1 MCAFLNVASSC
12 GPLSTER
19 CPFSC
24 LIGAVLKVLRCI
36 VFRTGSSFGCCGV
49 DRCMCVS
56 MCAWGPLPR
65 AMQSKK
71 LKKRTGKY
79 LENATGQPKQMRYW
93 SRGCARDSIVV
104 KQAVQ
109 ASPNRMH
116 QRIRGKRSHADLNR
130 DRWIQSPECWPL
142 HHRTADASS
151 TRSAKY
157 LSSSA
162 PATATRTSGG
172 LGAQATCTCFAMG
185 LRGGETMP
193 CISRIRACRA

>member
-1 MCAFLNVASSC
+1 LHFATFLFVASVIAQVGCASCAGAKGRSGTLAMYAFLNVASSC

-71 LKKRTGKY
+71 LKKRTGKD

-93 SRGCARDSIVV
+93 SRGCTRDSIVV

-116 QRIRGKRSHADLNR
+116 QRIRGKG
-130 DRWIQSPECWPL
+130 P
-142 HHRTADASS
+142 
-151 TRSAKY
+151 TR
-157 LSSSA
+157 
-162 PATATRTSGG
+162 
-172 LGAQATCTCFAMG
+172 
-185 LRGGETMP
+185 
-193 CISRIRACRA
+193 I